1 MSRPRISRTHL
12 GVYADRM
19 YGSDIL
25 CSRELLSRGQ
35 SELQP
40 LLIKLG
46 GFLGHLRRHTDWTYS
61 LRSSAPCDRFVRTAG
76 SQNFRNLRF
85 VPEKLAQKSELSLH
99 QMAVRAFFGQQIR
112 AERPSNGCADDLRT
126 KIRAER
132 LSNGYRSQGPTEPP
146 LHRNSVLLVEAH
158 WSVAFSCLGTTPD
171 FGPRPLCVLE
181 SCLLLSRT
189 ATHGQSPGAC
199 VDVPSLTCSLC
210 WRSHKRREA
219 LRPRLCLPNSR
230 HKPTRPLDVD
240 TCFARPCARCFVCP
254 SRALSLFELRCNRCT
269 YAGILGSTLFQL
281 TRR

>member
-1 MSRPRISRTHL
+1 MSRPLISRAHL

-40 LLIKLG
+40 LLIK
-46 GFLGHLRRHTDWTYS
+46 HTDWTYS
-61 LRSSAPCDRFVRTAG
+61 LRSSAPCDLFVRTAG

-85 VPEKLAQKSELSLH
+85 DPEKLAQKSELSLH

-132 LSNGYRSQGPTEPP
+132 LSNGYRSQLCSACRST
-146 LHRNSVLLVEAH
+146 LV
-158 WSVAFSCLGTTPD
+158 SSLQ
-171 FGPRPLCVLE
+171 
-181 SCLLLSRT
+181 LSRYYT
-189 ATHGQSPGAC
+189 G
-199 VDVPSLTCSLC
+199 
-210 WRSHKRREA
+210 
-219 LRPRLCLPNSR
+219 LRPE
-230 HKPTRPLDVD
+230 T
-240 TCFARPCARCFVCP
+240 FVCP
-254 SRALSLFELRCNRCT
+254 RVLSLALSYSHSRTESWCLRRRAKSDLLALLAQSQASRGPAPEALSAHLALSLSFELRCNRCT